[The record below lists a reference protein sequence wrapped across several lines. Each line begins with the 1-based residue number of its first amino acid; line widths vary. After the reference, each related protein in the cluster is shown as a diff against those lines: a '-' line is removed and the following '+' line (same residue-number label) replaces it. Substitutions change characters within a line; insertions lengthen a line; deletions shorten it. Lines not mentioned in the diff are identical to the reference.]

1 MCKFIKF
8 SSCYRYRKRHI
19 TSDKLLNWLFTKSRF
34 EKHYWVTELLSM
46 NTGVS
51 VMTRNVGWG
60 QLLRTVFKKNN
71 IQNRK
76 KKKNATLS
84 LTGTD
89 QDVWR
94 PSAPLSLS
102 KWNKN
107 AFVWIVQG
115 KPGQKYYCAWCLE
128 VGQTISITI
137 CHNAFCYDGT
147 IDRLAPWIDNF
158 IKTCKDLMHFP
169 ASLTYQSHYLMIL
182 LDWSHQMK
190 DDKVTKVIKDD
201 VRKKCTVGKQTNKL
215 NVHVK
220 TEQL

>member
-1 MCKFIKF
+1 MTN
-8 SSCYRYRKRHI
+8 SSIHCLQNLALKSITESLNYYLWILVCQWWRGTLDEVSFYRLCSKR
-19 TSDKLLNWLFTKSRF
+19 TT
-34 EKHYWVTELLSM
+34 
-46 NTGVS
+46 
-51 VMTRNVGWG
+51 
-60 QLLRTVFKKNN
+60 
-71 IQNRK
+71 NRK

-84 LTGTD
+84 LTGTN
-89 QDVWR
+89 QEVWR

-115 KPGQKYYCAWCLE
+115 KTGQNYYCAWCLE

-147 IDRLAPWIDNF
+147 IDRLAPCIDNF

-201 VRKKCTVGKQTNKL
+201 VRKKCSGETD
-215 NVHVK
+215 
-220 TEQL
+220 